1 MKLDWKKQDKK
12 YYLPKEEPELV
23 HIPEFKF
30 FSIRGQ
36 GNPNDDF
43 FGNYIQVLYS
53 LSYAIKMSPKSG
65 LAPMDYF
72 EYSVYPL
79 EGIWDLKEDAKIETK
94 SMFDKNDLEFN
105 LMIRQPDFVNPDFA
119 NKIINIVKNKKPN
132 NLLENVIF
140 ETITEGKCIQM
151 LHVGPYDSEPASFKQ
166 MEEFAFKLGL
176 IRPAHYHREIYL
188 SDVRKVSPNKLK
200 TVLRFKVQ

>member
-65 LAPMDYF
+65 LAPIDYF
-72 EYSVYPL
+72 EYSIYPL
-79 EGIWDLKEDAKIETK
+79 EGIWDLKEDAKIEPK

-105 LMIRQPDFVNPDFA
+105 LMIRQPDFVNADFA

-140 ETITEGKCIQM
+140 ETITDGKCIQI
-151 LHVGPYDSEPASFKQ
+151 LHVGPYDNEPASFRQ

-176 IRPAHYHREIYL
+176 KRPVYYHREIYL

>member
-12 YYLPKEEPELV
+12 YYFPKEEPELV

-79 EGIWDLKEDAKIETK
+79 EGIWDLKEDAKTETK

-119 NKIINIVKNKKPN
+119 NKTINIVKNKKPN

-140 ETITEGKCIQM
+140 ETITDGKCIQM
-151 LHVGPYDSEPASFKQ
+151 LHVGPYDNEPASFKQ
-166 MEEFAFKLGL
+166 MEEFTFKLGL
-176 IRPAHYHREIYL
+176 IRPVHYHREIYL

>member
-65 LAPMDYF
+65 LAPIDYF
-72 EYSVYPL
+72 EYSIYPL
-79 EGIWDLKEDAKIETK
+79 EGIWDLKEDAKIEPK

-105 LMIRQPDFVNPDFA
+105 LMIRQPDFVNADFA

-140 ETITEGKCIQM
+140 ETITDGKCIQI
-151 LHVGPYDSEPASFKQ
+151 LHVGPYDNEPASFKQ

-176 IRPAHYHREIYL
+176 KRPVYYHREIYL

>member
-43 FGNYIQVLYS
+43 FGNNIQVLYS

-140 ETITEGKCIQM
+140 ETITDGKCIQM
-151 LHVGPYDSEPASFKQ
+151 LHVGPYDNEPASFKQ

-188 SDVRKVSPNKLK
+188 SDARKVSPNKLK

>member
-79 EGIWDLKEDAKIETK
+79 EGIWDLKKDAKIDTK

-105 LMIRQPDFVNPDFA
+105 LMIRQPDFVNADFA

-140 ETITEGKCIQM
+140 ETITDGKCIQM
-151 LHVGPYDSEPASFKQ
+151 LHVGPYDNEPASFKK
-166 MEEFAFKLGL
+166 MEEVAFKLGL
-176 IRPAHYHREIYL
+176 IRPVYYHREIYL
-188 SDVRKVSPNKLK
+188 SDVRKVSPDKLK

>member
-23 HIPEFKF
+23 HIPELKF

-65 LAPMDYF
+65 LAPLDYF

-79 EGIWDLKEDAKIETK
+79 EGIWDLKENAKIETK
-94 SMFDKNDLEFN
+94 SLFDKNDLEFN
-105 LMIRQPDFVNPDFA
+105 LMIRQPDFVNADFA
-119 NKIINIVKNKKPN
+119 NKIINIVKKKKPN

-140 ETITEGKCIQM
+140 ETITDGKCIQM
-151 LHVGPYDSEPASFKQ
+151 LHVGPYDNEPASFKQ
-166 MEEFAFKLGL
+166 MEEFTVKLGL
-176 IRPAHYHREIYL
+176 IRPVHYHREIYL

-200 TVLRFKVQ
+200 TVLRYKVQ